1 MPKPKPRK
9 PRLATLV
16 RRYLKLYSGAIYNIL
31 EEMGLPNQVLC
42 HEIRPLLPTMKMAGP
57 AYTLKGGRYHR
68 EQKRW
73 PRPGLLEGLKRHYVA
88 IYDAR
93 GDDLSGHWGE
103 LTSNRAA
110 IAGCQGVVVDGGA
123 RDSTLQLEIPNWS
136 CFCRYT
142 SPIEAASRGGIAAIG
157 EPILMSG
164 SLTSVVE
171 VRPDDF
177 VFADLDG
184 VTVIPGEIVLEVLER
199 GEDVVNREN
208 KGRAMLWKGKSMVDI
223 AKRYGVG

>member
-1 MPKPKPRK
+1 MSKSRSRNPG
-9 PRLATLV
+9 LATLV

-31 EEMGLPNQVLC
+31 EEMGLPNQVLT
-42 HEIRPLLPTMKMAGP
+42 HEIRPLEPTMKMAGP
-57 AYTLKGGRYHR
+57 AYTLKGGRHHSK
-68 EQKRW
+68 QKRW
-73 PRPGLLEGLKRHYVA
+73 PRPALLEGMQKRCVA

-93 GDDLSGHWGE
+93 GDDHSGHWGE

-123 RDSTLQLEIPNWS
+123 RDSTLQLQIPNWN
-136 CFCRYT
+136 CFCRYA
-142 SPIEAASRGGIAAIG
+142 SPIEAATRGGIVSIG

-184 VTVIPGEIVLEVLER
+184 VTIIPQEIVVEVLEKA
-199 GEDVVNREN
+199 EDVIEREN
-208 KGRAMLWKGKSMVDI
+208 KGRAMLWKGKSMADI
-223 AKRYGVG
+223 AKKYGVG